1 MNLQGTVIIPDDL
14 YNESLELAVSD
25 YFQDTNT
32 IFGDLV
38 LDRIYENIPNEI
50 ELNKEEIDKLV
61 KDAKSHAI
69 SLITDL

>member
-1 MNLQGTVIIPDDL
+1 MNLQGTVVISDDL

-32 IFGDLV
+32 IFRDLV
-38 LDRIYENIPNEI
+38 LDRVYENIPEEI

-61 KDAKSHAI
+61 KDAKNHAI
-69 SLITDL
+69 SLITNL